1 MSKKGESSNKICKS
15 NSNQLNQ
22 IKCINT
28 CLHELDTFDD
38 KYEKANSSESDISY
52 DKYSNIEYTKS
63 LQISLKESINQNDIL
78 NEEINKVINENKILK
93 EEIEINSQNNK
104 MKELNDCNFKDINS
118 EEMKQQ
124 INELKVNNN
133 QLIRKLKDVNDGNY
147 QLEQKNNVLENEMGK
162 LKGYEQMLEQLKE
175 KYDNL
180 SFDYQRIQR
189 ENSSLKNLINNNQ

>member
-93 EEIEINSQNNK
+93 EEIEEKNKAILELGQYYQYCLENHFSSNSFNNIKNKRNDNNSKNKIKKKRKQTFDNINNK
-104 MKELNDCNFKDINS
+104 NKDEIC
-118 EEMKQQ
+118 EIIYLQ
-124 INELKVNNN
+124 
-133 QLIRKLKDVNDGNY
+133 
-147 QLEQKNNVLENEMGK
+147 
-162 LKGYEQMLEQLKE
+162 
-175 KYDNL
+175 
-180 SFDYQRIQR
+180 
-189 ENSSLKNLINNNQ
+189 